1 MTIKMPGPTIGD
13 RILKLLGKR
22 RGVIIPS
29 DSYNKFGPYASIRAE
44 KENFW
49 RALIR
54 SKNAPLPD
62 NVITY
67 NFFKEEIERK
77 LGG

>member
-13 RILKLLGKR
+13 WILKSLGKR

-29 DSYNKFGPYASIRAE
+29 DSYNKFGPYLTLKVE

-49 RALIR
+49 KALFR
-54 SKNAPLPD
+54 FRNTPLPD
-62 NVITY
+62 NVMDLDL
-67 NFFKEEIERK
+67 FKKETEENDV
-77 LGG
+77 G